1 MVGGMERR
9 QRCQPDLDLVPTGR
23 AEIPAVDADV
33 QALAV
38 AGHPTMRVPE
48 QLHGAAVRPHP
59 GPPGIVIQD
68 DAASEAQLRQCA
80 MARGLHPRER

>member
-1 MVGGMERR
+1 M
-9 QRCQPDLDLVPTGR
+9 PTGLGSRPNWPGGNPSSRRRRPGSGCCR
-23 AEIPAVDADV
+23 ASDHASA
-33 QALAV
+33 
-38 AGHPTMRVPE
+38 E

-68 DAASEAQLRQCA
+68 DAASEAQLRECA